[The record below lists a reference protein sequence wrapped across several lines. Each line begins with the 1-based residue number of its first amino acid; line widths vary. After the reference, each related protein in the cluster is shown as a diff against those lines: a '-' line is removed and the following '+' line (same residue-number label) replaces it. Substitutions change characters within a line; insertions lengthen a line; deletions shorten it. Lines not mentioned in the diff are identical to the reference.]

1 MQENLIKNAVQ
12 FLKNP
17 KVAGTD
23 REKLVTFLKSKGL
36 NDEEIA
42 EAFKRVETPAIPT
55 LAPANPAAALAQ
67 PQSDL
72 PLKPFSV
79 HSPLI
84 STLNRSSSALAV
96 FPDVKSLTPIK
107 TLLLSHNLITAVPS
121 EIIQLSNLETLD
133 LSFNKLTSESI
144 PVSFFSLFNLKTLN
158 LAHNSL
164 TSLNHFSSLINL
176 ERLYLSHNQIKELP
190 EDLSNLQLKII
201 VVSFNLI
208 SSLPLSLL
216 QSPSL
221 TYISLTGNPLPAE
234 LLKASFDSLTRLKT
248 VLLS

>member
-23 REKLVTFLKSKGL
+23 REKLVTFLKTKGL
-36 NDEEIA
+36 NDEEIN
-42 EAFKRVETPAIPT
+42 EAFKRVE
-55 LAPANPAAALAQ
+55 APAVTLPSPSLAAPLVQ
-67 PQSDL
+67 SQSDL
-72 PLKPFSV
+72 PIKPFSV

-84 STLNRSSSALAV
+84 STLNRSSSSLTV
-96 FPDVKSLTPIK
+96 FPDIKTLSAVK
-107 TLLLSHNLITAVPS
+107 TLLLSHNQISSLPS

-133 LSFNKLTSESI
+133 LSYNKLTNDSI
-144 PVSFFSLFNLKTLN
+144 PLSFFSLFHLKTLN

-176 ERLYLSHNQIKELP
+176 ERLYLNHNQVKELP
-190 EDLSNLQLKII
+190 EDLSNLPLKII
-201 VVSFNLI
+201 VVSFNQLT
-208 SSLPLSLL
+208 SLPLNLL

-221 TYISLTGNPLPAE
+221 TYISLTGNPLPAN
-234 LLKASFDSLTRLKT
+234 LLKASFESLAKLKST
-248 VLLS
+248 LLS